1 VLCWTVVAR
10 SANPLRWKALMV
22 LAPLFLFCAVALMP
36 GALFA
41 LGRLP

>member
-22 LAPLFLFCAVALMP
+22 LALPLFFCAVALMP
-36 GALFA
+36 DALFA